1 MHILMYFKQKNIN
14 NDTYILKNL
23 IVFFIVFFTCLPQMY
38 AQKKVKEVVDTIPRI
53 GQWNIRTNAFDWV
66 LTIPNIAV
74 EYDLSNNMHNKYTV
88 GAQVKYNWNTTHKF
102 KPGTVFN
109 VLDARIEGRYY
120 FPTRNKQSYRPD
132 SVKVSLWTRLR
143 EDVFTDRWPEPR
155 FWRRYY
161 VGAYTNYA
169 SYSIKLGKRGVQGSG
184 FGFGFSYGFTTPLY
198 SYPNGH
204 VIDFELGG
212 SAGFMFA
219 SRNVYE
225 HDPESDCY
233 PLIKEKSKGMSL
245 IPYPL
250 ITDLRVA
257 FVYRFTAL
265 KNKYKVGKSQK
276 QLDKEEE
283 RLKAKQAKE
292 AINDSINA
300 LRKIQKEAEL
310 RRKIIDKAVKQGI
323 DTLTLNVDSII
334 KASQPLSKEER
345 EALRLAKKQQKL
357 EAEKAQQAAQAER
370 DAMLNAMTPE
380 ERKAFEEQ
388 ERKAQKKKKEE
399 EKALKQAEKAAEK
412 ARKEAEKQ
420 QKKEKD
426 NNN

>member
-1 MHILMYFKQKNIN
+1 M
-14 NDTYILKNL
+14 
-23 IVFFIVFFTCLPQMY
+23 
-38 AQKKVKEVVDTIPRI
+38 
-53 GQWNIRTNAFDWV
+53 
-66 LTIPNIAV
+66 
-74 EYDLSNNMHNKYTV
+74 
-88 GAQVKYNWNTTHKF
+88 
-102 KPGTVFN
+102 
-109 VLDARIEGRYY
+109 
-120 FPTRNKQSYRPD
+120 
-132 SVKVSLWTRLR
+132 
-143 EDVFTDRWPEPR
+143 
-155 FWRRYY
+155 
-161 VGAYTNYA
+161 
-169 SYSIKLGKRGVQGSG
+169 QGSG
-184 FGFGFSYGFTTPLY
+184 FGFGVSYGFTTPLY

-300 LRKIQKEAEL
+300 LRKVQKEAEL

-388 ERKAQKKKKEE
+388 EREAQKKKKEE
-399 EKALKQAEKAAEK
+399 EKALKQAKKAAEK